1 MDIGPRPS
9 AKPLSD
15 TKCLDTIRRLKRIRR
30 ILRRTRLVSVA
41 PEADTQEVHQE
52 QSFEKDAPRQQHDTS
67 PSTNIE
73 DVIARAVEATMRRIL
88 SEKDFLLTKKCSP
101 QKKKIEDKEIQREK
115 AAELSCE
122 RDFLLGE
129 VRCLFKD
136 VFNIAQDADFIIHE
150 PVVREEVYSYEYEDD
165 PGPDLK
171 NLTFDLRNG
180 SKTPWNSQ
188 RRISLRMIWMA
199 TQPKVTVKGILET
212 PVEVEKRLVTKKDET
227 LKATRRRNKYRRRV
241 AVVDHLV
248 KQTSD
253 ENEEDLPAWQ
263 WLQRLI
269 KTLGEGGMSSEES
282 DVENDIETVLRVK
295 NMIWRR
301 AIEWEMD
308 IVDHQ
313 RLVDD
318 DIFAPQGSKPM
329 KCICAGGNLTTSRA
343 QVNGLPKVLYSEGW
357 LAGLTKRQV
366 ERLMISEEEF
376 KWMKVAVA

>member
-1 MDIGPRPS
+1 V
-9 AKPLSD
+9 
-15 TKCLDTIRRLKRIRR
+15 RR
-30 ILRRTRLVSVA
+30 
-41 PEADTQEVHQE
+41 
-52 QSFEKDAPRQQHDTS
+52 
-67 PSTNIE
+67 
-73 DVIARAVEATMRRIL
+73 
-88 SEKDFLLTKKCSP
+88 
-101 QKKKIEDKEIQREK
+101 
-115 AAELSCE
+115 
-122 RDFLLGE
+122 
-129 VRCLFKD
+129 LFKD

-150 PVVREEVYSYEYEDD
+150 PVGREEVYSYEYEDG

-180 SKTPWNSQ
+180 SKTPWNSKIIDLLLEEIQKRCTEEQWPFQ
-188 RRISLRMIWMA
+188 RSEAYFREILHDRYKRLRTIWTA
-199 TQPKVTVKGILET
+199 AQPKVTAKGILET
-212 PVEVEKRLVTKKDET
+212 PAEVEKRLVTKKDET
-227 LKATRRRNKYRRRV
+227 LKATRQTTRRRNVGPQSPDNVGTEETSQKYRRRV

-253 ENEEDLPAWQ
+253 ENEEDLPAWR

-295 NMIWRR
+295 NMTWRR
-301 AIEWEMD
+301 AIEREMD

-329 KCICAGGNLTTSRA
+329 KRIRAGGNLTTSRA
-343 QVNGLPKVLYSEGW
+343 QADGLPKVLYNEGW

-366 ERLMISEEEF
+366 ERLTISEEEF